1 MKKYTHI
8 LGSANHQR
16 LAPAG
21 ASSGARHPPLP
32 AGTTKRTTP
41 QSARRPPPMS
51 TRKTP
56 STAATLA
63 SDGGIGNLTHEQ
75 RAEIREIF
83 DSIDVNG
90 RGFISVSQLP
100 DIMRTLGHNVDNI
113 DTMEEWREQ
122 IDPNGTGK
130 ITYDAL
136 ENFVAL
142 LFDNMEQQ
150 DQLMNAFRLFKPDA
164 TSLEDARITLDD
176 LQKVSVHLGESIP
189 VDELREMINIADVSG
204 SGGVDFNDFMRVMRK
219 TGLF

>member
-1 MKKYTHI
+1 
-8 LGSANHQR
+8 
-16 LAPAG
+16 
-21 ASSGARHPPLP
+21 
-32 AGTTKRTTP
+32 
-41 QSARRPPPMS
+41 MS

-100 DIMRTLGHNVDNI
+100 DILRTLGHNVDNV
-113 DTMEEWREQ
+113 DTMEAWREE

-142 LFDNMEQQ
+142 LYDNLEQQ

-204 SGGVDFNDFMRVMRK
+204 SGSGGVDFKDFMRVMRK